1 MDFGCTSLGES
12 TKNAKAFDVSELNSA
27 YYFSSKPHF
36 DHRPEKYTVSQIF
49 YIISGTGFIKSDLGT
64 FPLYP
69 GMMLYRPAFKESTY
83 GWTSESAS
91 FAIINFVC
99 DSPAMKAFEG
109 APLSLYE
116 EESSTLLD
124 VMKTTARICVPVK
137 GKDGVERYVLKKDT
151 SEVILGFIFSSLER
165 FLSMVYCRLNGIN
178 ILQDE
183 AQKVNQYIGDSK
195 QMSDVEAYLK
205 EHIGMQLTIADVC
218 EHFWISPNSLMK
230 KFKKETGMGLM
241 EYFSDLKIQ
250 EAKHLIAKTSLRFS
264 EIAERLGFSSLNYFS
279 KLFKAKTG
287 MTPTEYSKFSS
298 KRRAGVSG
306 QKEE

>member
-1 MDFGCTSLGES
+1 MGLECFPLGKS
-12 TKNAKAFDVSELNSA
+12 TKNAKAFYVSELNSA

-36 DHRPEKYTVSQIF
+36 EQRPEKYNVSQIF
-49 YIISGTGFIKSDLGT
+49 YIISGTGFIKSELGT
-64 FPLYP
+64 FPLAP

-109 APLSLYE
+109 APLPLYE

-124 VMKTTARICVPVK
+124 VMKTTSRICIPEK
-137 GKDGVERYVLKKDT
+137 GEDGVERYVLKTDAP
-151 SEVILGFIFSSLER
+151 EVILGFIFSSLER

-195 QMSDVEAYLK
+195 QMSDVAAYLK
-205 EHIGMQLTIADVC
+205 EHIGEQLTIADVC
-218 EHFWISPNSLMK
+218 QHFWISPNSLMK

-241 EYFSDLKIQ
+241 EYFSDLKIR
-250 EAKHLIAKTSLRFS
+250 EAKHLITKTSLRFS
-264 EIAERLGFSSLNYFS
+264 EISERLGFSSLNYFS
-279 KLFKAKTG
+279 KLFKSKTG
-287 MTPTEYSKFSS
+287 MTPTEYSKFAS
-298 KRRAGVSG
+298 KRRAGVAG
-306 QKEE
+306 QGEE